1 MKKLIDLTSMKRFLI
16 LTMCAVAAY
25 VSLSVVTSCD
35 KNNGAPPILLGTP
48 VLTVSDV
55 TASGFTVSW
64 NPVEHAVSYTYD
76 LDGTVE
82 EISDTCKV
90 FDNLVPGTYK
100 IRVRANAGDNVGFID
115 SEYAEEEV
123 ALKGVEDPDE
133 PEEQP
138 TENIRA
144 EAYYAG
150 DIYGTGVGNGWI
162 NFIEG
167 EIGLDDWGDAVGEGR
182 IVCLDLNFDLPDNP
196 DFARLP
202 EGTYEMGSGDG
213 APYTWNADG
222 SSYVISAG
230 SGYSGNGEITGGT
243 VTVSSFGEDGYRI
256 VCELSTEEDDFDFE
270 YRGKVSFVNHSEEGE
285 MSNLTGDCEVTEL
298 TQGSQTYLGDLFET
312 GESEMY
318 MVVLADDNYDL
329 NTNFGLGQS
338 IILYL
343 NVPIGSSEG
352 VPAGTYEGLL
362 DAYTAASFPAWTGL
376 SGIYEYGTYMGCW
389 YFHLQEQ
396 VEARFVDGTVD
407 VAVDG
412 DTWVFEGDVQDGYG
426 NTVSFV
432 YEGGMLFADEYMYSR
447 AALGLRQFGE

>member
-1 MKKLIDLTSMKRFLI
+1 M
-16 LTMCAVAAY
+16 TMCAVAAY

-35 KNNGAPPILLGTP
+35 KNNGAPPILLDTP
-48 VLTVSDV
+48 ELTVSDV
-55 TASGFTVSW
+55 TANGFTVSW
-64 NPVEHAVSYTYD
+64 SPVEHAASYTYD

-82 EISDTCKV
+82 ETSDTCKV

-123 ALKGVEDPDE
+123 ALEGVEDPDE

-182 IVCLDLNFDLPDNP
+182 VVCLDLNFDLPDNP

-202 EGTYEMGSGDG
+202 EGTYEMDSGDG
-213 APYTWNADG
+213 ASFTWNADG

-270 YRGKVSFVNHSEEGE
+270 YRGKVSFVNHS
-285 MSNLTGDCEVTEL
+285 D
-298 TQGSQTYLGDLFET
+298 YP
-312 GESEMY
+312 
-318 MVVLADDNYDL
+318 
-329 NTNFGLGQS
+329 GQS
-338 IILYL
+338 
-343 NVPIGSSEG
+343 
-352 VPAGTYEGLL
+352 
-362 DAYTAASFPAWTGL
+362 DL
-376 SGIYEYGTYMGCW
+376 S
-389 YFHLQEQ
+389 
-396 VEARFVDGTVD
+396 R
-407 VAVDG
+407 
-412 DTWVFEGDVQDGYG
+412 
-426 NTVSFV
+426 
-432 YEGGMLFADEYMYSR
+432 
-447 AALGLRQFGE
+447 

>member
-1 MKKLIDLTSMKRFLI
+1 MIR
-16 LTMCAVAAY
+16 
-25 VSLSVVTSCD
+25 
-35 KNNGAPPILLGTP
+35 KN
-48 VLTVSDV
+48 
-55 TASGFTVSW
+55 
-64 NPVEHAVSYTYD
+64 
-76 LDGTVE
+76 
-82 EISDTCKV
+82 K
-90 FDNLVPGTYK
+90 
-100 IRVRANAGDNVGFID
+100 
-115 SEYAEEEV
+115 
-123 ALKGVEDPDE
+123 
-133 PEEQP
+133 
-138 TENIRA
+138 
-144 EAYYAG
+144 
-150 DIYGTGVGNGWI
+150 I

-167 EIGLDDWGDAVGEGR
+167 DIEVDDWGDAVGEGR

-256 VCELSTEEDDFDFE
+256 VCELSTEEGDFEFE
-270 YRGKVSFVNHSEEGE
+270 YRGKVSFINHSGEGE
-285 MSNLTGDCEVTEL
+285 MSNLTGDCEVAEF

-318 MVVLADDNYDL
+318 MVVLADDDYDL

-343 NVPIGSSEG
+343 NVPNGSSEG

-362 DAYTAASFPAWTGL
+362 DAYTAVSLPAWTGL

-412 DTWVFEGDVQDGYG
+412 DTWVFEGDLLDGYG

-447 AALGLRQFGE
+447 AALGLRQSVK